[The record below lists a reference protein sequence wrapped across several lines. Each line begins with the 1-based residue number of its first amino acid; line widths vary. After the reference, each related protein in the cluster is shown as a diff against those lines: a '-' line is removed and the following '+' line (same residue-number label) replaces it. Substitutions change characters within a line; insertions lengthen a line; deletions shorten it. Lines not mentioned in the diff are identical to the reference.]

1 MTGPAG
7 RDELE
12 SLIDKAAAIVWLMG
26 NANFDNLTDHTECQ
40 GYSHTMVNAALV
52 VEETLERIRCLANDM
67 GGASE

>member
-7 RDELE
+7 SDALD

-26 NANFDNLTDHTECQ
+26 NANFDSLTDHTECQ

-52 VEETLERIRCLANDM
+52 VAEILEQIR
-67 GGASE
+67 GSASK